1 VRRSAAVGLGV
12 LALLALA
19 GCGTGGIVEES
30 SSGNGRQLFIE
41 KCGGCHTLADAGTR
55 GVIGPNLDDAFAVPI
70 EEGFDQSTVLEV
82 VLGQMRFPVAPMPQ
96 PDSAQMFPS
105 SKYTDEEREQAM
117 QSIASY
123 VASVAGRPP
132 SGGGAAAGG
141 GATTGGG
148 QTTTGATTTGGQT
161 TTGGKTTTGGAAAGG
176 AEAKALFTANCAA
189 CHTLSAAGSSGTVGP
204 NLDQSTKDLAAIGQQ
219 ITNGGGGMP
228 PFKGTLTDA
237 QIQALAKWVADNR
250 KK

>member
-1 VRRSAAVGLGV
+1 MRRRAAVGLGA
-12 LALLALA
+12 LALFALA
-19 GCGTGGIVEES
+19 GCGTGGTVEAS

-55 GVIGPNLDDAFAVPI
+55 GIIGPNLDDAFAVPI
-70 EEGFDQSTVLEV
+70 EEGFDQSTILEV
-82 VLGQMRFPVAPMPQ
+82 VIGQMRFPVAPMPE
-96 PDSAQMFPS
+96 PDSPQMFPPS
-105 SKYTDEEREQAM
+105 EYTDEGREQAM
-117 QSIASY
+117 DAIASY
-123 VASVAGRPP
+123 VASVAGRPA

-148 QTTTGATTTGGQT
+148 QATTGATTTGGGQT
-161 TTGGKTTTGGAAAGG
+161 TTGKTTTGDAAGG

-189 CHTLSAAGSSGTVGP
+189 CHTFAAAGSSGTVGP
-204 NLDQSTKDLAAIGQQ
+204 NLDQSTVNLAAIEQQ

-237 QIQALAKWVADNR
+237 QIKALAKWLADNR

>member
-1 VRRSAAVGLGV
+1 MRRRAAVGLGA

-19 GCGTGGIVEES
+19 GCGTGGTVEAS

-55 GVIGPNLDDAFAVPI
+55 GIIGPNLDHAFAVPI
-70 EEGFDQSTVLEV
+70 EEGFDQSTILEV
-82 VLGQMRFPVAPMPQ
+82 VIGQMRFPVAPMPE
-96 PDSAQMFPS
+96 PDSPRMFP
-105 SKYTDEEREQAM
+105 
-117 QSIASY
+117 
-123 VASVAGRPP
+123 P
-132 SGGGAAAGG
+132 
-141 GATTGGG
+141 GGG
-148 QTTTGATTTGGQT
+148 QTITGGTTTGGQT

-176 AEAKALFTANCAA
+176 AEAKALFTANCSP

-204 NLDQSTKDLAAIGQQ
+204 NLDQSTKDLAAIEQQ

-237 QIQALAKWVADNR
+237 QIKALAKWVADNR

>member
-1 VRRSAAVGLGV
+1 MRRRAAVGLGA

-19 GCGTGGIVEES
+19 GCGTGGTVEAS
-30 SSGNGRQLFIE
+30 SSGNGRQLFAE

-55 GVIGPNLDDAFAVPI
+55 GVVGPNLDDAFAVPI
-70 EEGFDQSTVLEV
+70 EEGFDQSTILEV
-82 VLGQMRFPVAPMPQ
+82 VLGQMRFPVDPMPQ
-96 PDSAQMFPS
+96 PETLFPPGE
-105 SKYTDEEREQAM
+105 YTDEERDQAM
-117 QSIASY
+117 QAIASY
-123 VASVAGRPP
+123 VASAAGRPP

-148 QTTTGATTTGGQT
+148 QTTTGGATTGGQT
-161 TTGGKTTTGGAAAGG
+161 TTAGKTTTGGAAAGG
-176 AEAKALFTANCAA
+176 AEAKSLFTANCSP

-204 NLDQSTKDLAAIGQQ
+204 NLDQSTKNLAAIVQQ

-237 QIQALAKWVADNR
+237 QIKALAAWVAANR

>member
-1 VRRSAAVGLGV
+1 VRRRAAVGLGA

-19 GCGTGGIVEES
+19 GCGTGGTVEAS
-30 SSGNGRQLFIE
+30 SSGNGRELFIE

-70 EEGFDQSTVLEV
+70 EEGFDQSTILEV
-82 VLGQMRFPVAPMPQ
+82 VIGQMRFPVPPMPE
-96 PDSAQMFPS
+96 PDSPQMFPPS
-105 SKYTDEEREQAM
+105 EYTDEEREQAM
-117 QSIASY
+117 DAIASY

-132 SGGGAAAGG
+132 SGGGVAAGG
-141 GATTGGG
+141 GATTGGRRTTTG
-148 QTTTGATTTGGQT
+148 GTTTGGGQTTTQTTTGA
-161 TTGGKTTTGGAAAGG
+161 AAGA

-204 NLDQSTKDLAAIGQQ
+204 NLDQSTMDLAAIEQQ

-237 QIQALAKWVADNR
+237 QIKALAKWVADNR

>member
-1 VRRSAAVGLGV
+1 VRRRAAVGLGV

-19 GCGTGGIVEES
+19 GCGTGGTVES
-30 SSGNGRQLFIE
+30 SGAGEGRALFIE

-55 GVIGPNLDDAFAVPI
+55 GVIGPNLDDAFAVSI
-70 EEGFDQSTVLEV
+70 AEGFDQSTVVEV
-82 VLGQMRFPVAPMPQ
+82 VLGQMRFPVDPMPQ
-96 PDSAQMFPS
+96 PETLFPS
-105 SKYTDEEREQAM
+105 GEYTDEEREQAM
-117 QSIASY
+117 QAIASY

-148 QTTTGATTTGGQT
+148 QTTTGGATTGGRT
-161 TTGGKTTTGGAAAGG
+161 TTGGKTTTGGAAAGS
-176 AEAKALFTANCAA
+176 AETKALFTANCAA
-189 CHTLSAAGSSGTVGP
+189 CHTLSAAGASGTVGP
-204 NLDQSTKDLAAIGQQ
+204 NLDQSTKNLAAIEQQ
-219 ITNGGGGMP
+219 IANGGGGMP

-237 QIQALAKWVADNR
+237 QIKALAKWVADNR